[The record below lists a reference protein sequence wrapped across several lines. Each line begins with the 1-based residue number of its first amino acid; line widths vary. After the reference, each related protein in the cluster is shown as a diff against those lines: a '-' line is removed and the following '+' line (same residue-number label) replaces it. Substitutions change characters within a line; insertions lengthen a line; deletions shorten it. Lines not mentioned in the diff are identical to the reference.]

1 VQDDKEMIERGAV
14 APDFTLETDQGESV
28 TLSKLRGK
36 QVILYFYPKDDTPGC
51 TIQACDFRD
60 AMPRFE
66 GVSAVV
72 LGVSPDSVKSHA
84 KFREK
89 FGLNFPLLAD
99 EEHSV
104 SEAYGVW
111 KEKKMYGRT
120 YMGIERSTFLID
132 EEGRVSEMWRK
143 VKPKGHTEILS
154 EVLAD

>member
-1 VQDDKEMIERGAV
+1 MIESGTA

-36 QVILYFYPKDDTPGC
+36 NVILYFYPKDDTPGC

-66 GVSAVV
+66 GVKAVI

-84 KFREK
+84 KFRAK
-89 FGLNFPLLAD
+89 FDLNFPLLSD

-132 EEGRVSEMWRK
+132 EEGVVSQA
-143 VKPKGHTEILS
+143 VSYTHLTLPTILL
-154 EVLAD
+154 V

>member
-1 VQDDKEMIERGAV
+1 MIESGTV

-36 QVILYFYPKDDTPGC
+36 NVILYFYPKDDTPGC

-66 GVSAVV
+66 GVKAVI

-84 KFREK
+84 KFRAK
-89 FGLNFPLLAD
+89 FDLNFPLLAD
-99 EEHSV
+99 EGHSV

-132 EEGRVSEMWRK
+132 KEGVISKVWRK
-143 VKPKGHTEILS
+143 VKPKGHTEMLS
-154 EVLAD
+154 EILTG

>member
-1 VQDDKEMIERGAV
+1 MIESGTV

-36 QVILYFYPKDDTPGC
+36 NVILYFYPKDDTPGC

-66 GVSAVV
+66 GVKAVI

-84 KFREK
+84 KFRAK
-89 FGLNFPLLAD
+89 FDLNFPLLAD
-99 EEHSV
+99 EEHLV

-132 EEGRVSEMWRK
+132 EEGVISKVWRK
-143 VKPKGHTEILS
+143 VKPKGHTEMLS
-154 EVLAD
+154 EILTG

>member
-1 VQDDKEMIERGAV
+1 MIESGTV

-36 QVILYFYPKDDTPGC
+36 NVILYFYPKDDTPGC

-66 GVSAVV
+66 GVKAVI

-84 KFREK
+84 KFRAK
-89 FGLNFPLLAD
+89 FDLNFPLLAD
-99 EEHSV
+99 EEHLV

-132 EEGRVSEMWRK
+132 EEGVISKVWRK
-143 VKPKGHTEILS
+143 VQPKGHTEMLS
-154 EVLAD
+154 EILTG

>member
-1 VQDDKEMIERGAV
+1 MIESGTV

-36 QVILYFYPKDDTPGC
+36 NVILYFYPKDDTPGC

-66 GVSAVV
+66 GVKAVI

-84 KFREK
+84 KFRAK
-89 FGLNFPLLAD
+89 FDLNFPLLAD
-99 EEHSV
+99 EEHLV

-132 EEGRVSEMWRK
+132 EEGVISKVWRK
-143 VKPKGHTEILS
+143 VKPKGHTEMLS
-154 EVLAD
+154 EFLTG

>member
-1 VQDDKEMIERGAV
+1 MIESGTI
-14 APDFTLETDQGESV
+14 APDFTLEADQGESV
-28 TLSKLRGK
+28 TLSRLRGK
-36 QVILYFYPKDDTPGC
+36 KVILYFYPKDDTPGC

-60 AMPRFE
+60 ALPGFE
-66 GVSAVV
+66 GVKAVV

-89 FGLNFPLLAD
+89 FGLTFPLLAD

-132 EEGRVSEMWRK
+132 EEGVVSQVWRK

-154 EVLAD
+154 KILAD

>member
-1 VQDDKEMIERGAV
+1 MIERGAV

-104 SEAYGVW
+104 SEVYGVW